1 MLFCVHGKFIR
12 PAYSLQG
19 VILILLLSRYLHA
32 RIILFRPILADLYL
46 RPQYAKDDVVG
57 KESSLSHHV
66 IVHCACLCFEA
77 AHEMLDVLFNNVDL
91 DTVTGPVPAWWFSV
105 LCMMLQLF
113 TLVRGAK
120 VLTREQ

>member
-46 RPQYAKDDVVG
+46 RPQCAKDV
-57 KESSLSHHV
+57 SASRLHMRCSTCCS
-66 IVHCACLCFEA
+66 I
-77 AHEMLDVLFNNVDL
+77 
-91 DTVTGPVPAWWFSV
+91 
-105 LCMMLQLF
+105 
-113 TLVRGAK
+113 TLTW
-120 VLTREQ
+120 TR